1 MTAET
6 GPEQEAAPDRTDESV
21 DRDSPETESLESL
34 RTERDEALAARQ
46 RAMADFSNFQRRSAE
61 NEARARVQG
70 MAEVVR
76 NLVPALDQF
85 EMALG
90 QSTAGGDAD
99 GLVEGLRLVKDGFLQ
114 ALERNGVRQIDPEV
128 GAEFDP
134 TRHEAMMRQGA
145 EGVAPGHVS
154 MVAQTGWEL
163 DGIIIR
169 PAKVAV
175 APSDEEPG
183 AGEGS

>member
-21 DRDSPETESLESL
+21 DQDSPETESLESL
-34 RTERDEALAARQ
+34 RAERDEALAARQ

-114 ALERNGVRQIDPEV
+114 ALER
-128 GAEFDP
+128 
-134 TRHEAMMRQGA
+134 
-145 EGVAPGHVS
+145 
-154 MVAQTGWEL
+154 
-163 DGIIIR
+163 
-169 PAKVAV
+169 
-175 APSDEEPG
+175 
-183 AGEGS
+183 